1 MARDLEVDAGGTEVR
16 IPNPGKV
23 LFPGDGITKEDLARY
38 YADAADRML
47 PWLRDRP
54 ITMMR
59 YPDGIEAQRIV
70 QKNVPDYFPDSIRRV
85 EVPKEGG
92 VVHQAV
98 CARPADLV
106 YLAAQA
112 CIEVHALTSR
122 ADKLDAPDQV
132 VFDWD
137 PPDPRHFAQVR
148 QAALWARELL
158 DGELGLTSYVR
169 TTGGRG
175 LHVHVAL
182 DRGAGFDAVLDFAHR
197 VAAVLASRHPDA
209 ITTEQRVAKRGERIY
224 ADVMRNAYAQTVV
237 APYAVRARPGAL
249 VATPLSWSEVED
261 DGLEPG
267 KFTISTI
274 RTRLAGADD
283 PWHGFTR
290 TRHGLGPASARLA
303 DLA

>member
-1 MARDLEVDAGGTEVR
+1 MTRDLEVDAGGAEVR

-23 LFPGDGITKEDLARY
+23 LFPDDGVTKEDLARY
-38 YADAADRML
+38 YADAAGWML

-112 CIEVHALTSR
+112 CIEVHAFTSR

-137 PPDPRHFAQVR
+137 PPDAGHFAQVR
-148 QAALWARELL
+148 RVALWARELL

-182 DRGAGFDAVLDFAHR
+182 DRSAGFDAVLDFAHR
-197 VAAVLASRHPDA
+197 VASVLASRHPDA
-209 ITTEQRVAKRGERIY
+209 ITTEQRVAKRGEHIY

-237 APYAVRARPGAL
+237 APYAVRARPGAP
-249 VATPLSWSEVED
+249 VSTPLSWSEVED

-290 TRHGLGPASARLA
+290 SRHGLGPASARLA
-303 DLA
+303 ELA